1 MNLRLTNPHSVLAA
15 LATRPKDV
23 LSMSVPSHGAGEAW
37 QKAAIEA
44 QENGIRVRQLAPIED
59 SDDDEGPGRKGDRRS
74 GGSRGGRGDGRSEG
88 GRHGGGQGQRGGNR
102 GGQNRGGPRG
112 GRGGGPKSGR
122 SGGAEA
128 EVRPREGIEVHEL
141 FAGGA
146 KLEGGKGLWLA
157 IDQVQDPRNLGA
169 IFRSASFFGVAGVLL
184 TRDRAAPLSSV
195 AYDTASGGLEHVPFA
210 WASNLSRDFAAAR
223 DEGLWILGAAGEADD
238 DVSTIDR
245 ERPWLLVLG
254 NEEKGLRRL
263 TREGC
268 DQLCRLSPIG
278 VVDSLNVSVAA
289 AVFMAGMRQG
299 R

>member
-1 MNLRLTNPHSVLAA
+1 MNLRLTNPHAVLAA

-23 LSMSVPSHGAGEAW
+23 LSLSVPSRGAGEAW
-37 QKAAIEA
+37 QQAALLA
-44 QENGIRVRQLAPIED
+44 QDHGIRVRQLAPLEHVA
-59 SDDDEGPGRKGDRRS
+59 DDDGPGRRGERRS
-74 GGSRGGRGDGRSEG
+74 GGLGSPRGDSRQGQGRGS
-88 GRHGGGQGQRGGNR
+88 
-102 GGQNRGGPRG
+102 
-112 GRGGGPKSGR
+112 RGGGPAHRAGHGGQRSGR
-122 SGGAEA
+122 GPGGTKTGRTSGAEA
-128 EVRPREGIEVHEL
+128 EVRPREDVGVHQL

-146 KLEGGKGLWLA
+146 TAQGGKGLWLA

-210 WASNLSRDFAAAR
+210 WASNLSRDMAIAR
-223 DEGLWILGAAGEADD
+223 DEGLWILGAAGEAED
-238 DVSTIDR
+238 DVSTVDR

-268 DQLCRLSPIG
+268 DQLCRLTPRG
-278 VVDSLNVSVAA
+278 AVDSLNVSVAA
-289 AVFMAGMRQG
+289 AVLMANLRQG
-299 R
+299 G

>member
-23 LSMSVPSHGAGEAW
+23 LTLSVPSRGAGEAW
-37 QKAAIEA
+37 QQAAIVA
-44 QENGIRVRQLAPIED
+44 QENGIRVRQLAPVEEPA
-59 SDDDEGPGRKGDRRS
+59 DDEGPGRRGDRR
-74 GGSRGGRGDGRSEG
+74 GGYRRSDSTQSRGARG
-88 GRHGGGQGQRGGNR
+88 GQRGGHQGGQR
-102 GGQNRGGPRG
+102 GGPRGAPRG
-112 GRGGGPKSGR
+112 GRGGGGPKSGR
-122 SGGAEA
+122 TGGAEA
-128 EVRPREGIEVHEL
+128 EVRPREGIAVHEL

-146 KLEGGKGLWLA
+146 KRDGGKGLWLA

-210 WASNLSRDFAAAR
+210 WASNLSRDFAEAR
-223 DEGLWILGAAGEADD
+223 DNGLWILGAAGEADD

-278 VVDSLNVSVAA
+278 AVDSLNVSVAA
-289 AVFMAGMRQG
+289 AVLMAGLR